1 MIINWPRFDLVVAGH
16 TTAWHFMYDDDRAN
30 DNNEDEDDAVDF
42 VCELNTMMAIHIR
55 SSETKAFVSVT
66 YWNYGFDMSNT
77 PGEGFK
83 RLMF

>member
-30 DNNEDEDDAVDF
+30 DNNGDEDDAVDF

-66 YWNYGFDMSNT
+66 YWNYSFDMSKT
-77 PGEGFK
+77 PGEG
-83 RLMF
+83 R